1 MDGKNSLIRIVELDA
16 IRGIAAL
23 MVVLY
28 HYTTW
33 YVQSVGFSS
42 TAPLFEFWQG
52 RLGVYLFFIV
62 SGFVIFLT
70 LEKCDNI
77 KSFIVSRVAR
87 LYPAYWVC
95 VIITFSLLYLTPILG
110 REVSVYQLLIT

>member
-1 MDGKNSLIRIVELDA
+1 MDDKNSLFRIVELDA
-16 IRGIAAL
+16 VRGVAAL
-23 MVVLY
+23 MVVLC

-33 YVQSVGFSS
+33 HVQSVGFSS
-42 TAPLFEFWQG
+42 TVPFFEFWEG
-52 RLGVYLFFIV
+52 KFGVYLFFIV

-77 KSFIVSRVAR
+77 KSFIVSRVVR

-95 VIITFSLLYLTPILG
+95 LIITFSLLYLTPILG